1 LNVPLPVSALALQV
15 EALLQSVTRDSEQRC
30 TALRVA
36 ADSQARQITAAARGE
51 ALANVR
57 TAIAQERSRIEQ
69 ELRQAEASAELEAR
83 RHEQRQSQALLTDM
97 WAAIA
102 GVLQTRWRNPMQR
115 RAWLDAA
122 LAEAGALLAGRDWS
136 IEHGAGLPDRERGEL
151 ELLARQHGSGAVE
164 WRLDASAHAG
174 VRIRAERVCIDAT
187 VPGLLVQRDEVESW
201 FLAAY
206 LAPDTTSGPGRSV
219 DSHSEHATGD

>member
-1 LNVPLPVSALALQV
+1 MNAAAPASALALQV
-15 EALLQSVTRDSEQRC
+15 EALLQRVTRDSEQRC

-36 ADSQARQITAAARGE
+36 ADLQARQITAAARGE

-69 ELRQAEASAELEAR
+69 ELRQAEASADLEAR
-83 RHEQRQSQALLTDM
+83 RHEQRQSQALLTAM
-97 WAAIA
+97 WSEIAAA
-102 GVLQTRWRNPMQR
+102 LETRWRNPTQR

-122 LAEAGALLAGRDWS
+122 LAEAGALLAGRAWS
-136 IEHGAGLPDRERGEL
+136 IEHGAGLPDAERGEL
-151 ELLARQHGSGAVE
+151 ELLARLHGSGAVA
-164 WRLDASAHAG
+164 WRLDASAQAG
-174 VRIRAERVCIDAT
+174 VLIRAERVCIDAT

-206 LAPDTTSGPGRSV
+206 LAPDTTSGPERSI
-219 DSHSEHATGD
+219 DSHSEHAAGD